1 MAFTQ
6 TQLDA
11 LDAAIAQGTFS
22 VQYGNKMVTYKSL
35 DEMLR
40 IRALMYNSLHPNAT
54 NSAARGRQYGEFSK
68 GLQ

>member
-40 IRALMYNSLHPNAT
+40 IRALMYNSLNPNAT
-54 NSAARGRQYGEFSK
+54 NSNARGRQYGEFNK
-68 GLQ
+68 GLL